1 MEKDTIIEVVNK
13 LTGECYPYGS
23 ESIDGDRYNNLLLK
37 QWVVD
42 ELMRDIL
49 DAGRLYNRSEYS
61 ILRISNK
68 ANQWLTEWRDI
79 LNYIEYL
86 PPAETGGWEVDRD
99 GDIICS
105 ECGRISDYYIEE
117 VGDCVYD
124 TILPKFCGWCGAR
137 MDGGNK

>member
-37 QWVVD
+37 QEVVD

-68 ANQWLTEWRDI
+68 ANQWLTDWRDI

-86 PPAETGGWEVDRD
+86 PPNPDLTPCSLCKWRNCDN
-99 GDIICS
+99 DIVCFK
-105 ECGRISDYYIEE
+105 CPTQEE
-117 VGDCVYD
+117 
-124 TILPKFCGWCGAR
+124 
-137 MDGGNK
+137 

>member
-23 ESIDGDRYNNLLLK
+23 ESIDGDRYSNLRLK
-37 QWVVD
+37 QEVVD

-68 ANQWLTEWRDI
+68 ANQWLADWRDI
-79 LNYIEYL
+79 LNGIEYL
-86 PPAETGGWEVDRD
+86 PPAETGEWEQSVNDN
-99 GDIICS
+99 ICS
-105 ECGRISDYYIEE
+105 LCGEHSLTHWKSNY
-117 VGDCVYD
+117 C
-124 TILPKFCGWCGAR
+124 PNCGAQMR
-137 MDGGNK
+137 